1 MHDAAFAPPAPGRD
15 VSTEILPV
23 RHALTH
29 EREDAQTCPDATMR
43 MLIVDDDVTNGAVM
57 KRMAMKVFGGDIDV
71 ETSAFGAVKACHERR
86 YDLIV
91 TDYIMPELNGLNL
104 VSILR
109 GFEEYKTTPILMASG
124 STDPTHFNRLV
135 KHGLDC
141 FITKPIDAE
150 QFRKKIEY
158 FLSKRPSTFAA

>member
-1 MHDAAFAPPAPGRD
+1 MMQISRRRLRAVMFSP
-15 VSTEILPV
+15 EILRVHRLPMYK
-23 RHALTH
+23 RKA
-29 EREDAQTCPDATMR
+29 AQSCWKCPMQ

-57 KRMAMKVFGGDIDV
+57 KRIAMKVFGGEIDV
-71 ETSAFGAVKACHERR
+71 ETSAFAAVKACHEKR

-91 TDYIMPELNGLNL
+91 TDYMMPELNGLNM

-109 GFEEYKTTPILMASG
+109 GFEEYKDTPIIMASG

-135 KHGLDC
+135 RHGLDC
-141 FITKPIDAE
+141 FITKPIDAG
-150 QFRKKIEY
+150 QFRKKIEF